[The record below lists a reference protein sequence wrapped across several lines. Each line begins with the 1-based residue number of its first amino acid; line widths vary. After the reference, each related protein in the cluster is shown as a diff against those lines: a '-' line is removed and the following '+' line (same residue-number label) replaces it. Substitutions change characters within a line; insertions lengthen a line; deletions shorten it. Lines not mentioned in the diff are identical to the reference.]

1 MEQRQPVV
9 ARLSKAAALLGGAL
23 MIVNA
28 FAGRWPGHAG
38 LRFHPY
44 PWLLAR
50 TGLGDR
56 GGWWFPAG
64 WSMQETAAG
73 CLIVG
78 LFALSARASRPR
90 AAIDLPPQRSLAEQ
104 LQDLEAGDVV
114 LTAPT
119 LAASDTTRSIVQS
132 ILATEDNVQ
141 PNVTAAIAHLGT
153 NSEAHVSPIPST
165 PLPTVQVAQPDFSA
179 AIAHLDADEVGL
191 RAASEAASARA
202 PHVNTA
208 QHRSLSASTLAA
220 ASDRSVREAVVHTP
234 VASIPLPTSFDEP
247 PARPRT
253 STPTGQGGIPLPAI
267 DSTPAPSTATPRPS
281 PSAVPATMTVSTDL
295 DLDDLLSDLPGLS
308 DDGSDLDDLLSGLDA
323 ALDVATT
330 PPPMVDD
337 GLDDLLD
344 GLDDL
349 L

>member
-56 GGWWFPAG
+56 GGWWFPTG

-114 LTAPT
+114 LTSPM

-132 ILATEDNVQ
+132 ILATDESVQ
-141 PNVTAAIAHLGT
+141 PNVTAAIAHLDT
-153 NSEAHVSPIPST
+153 DSVAQLSPTPST

-179 AIAHLDADEVGL
+179 AIAHLDADKVGL
-191 RAASEAASARA
+191 RAASEAAAARA
-202 PHVNTA
+202 PHVNTD

-220 ASDRSVREAVVHTP
+220 ASDRSVREAVVHSP
-234 VASIPLPTSFDEP
+234 VASIPLPTTFDEA
-247 PARPRT
+247 PARSRT
-253 STPTGQGGIPLPAI
+253 SAPTGQAGIPLPAI
-267 DSTPAPSTATPRPS
+267 DSTPAPSTAAPRPS
-281 PSAVPATMTVSTDL
+281 PSAVPATMPASKDL

-337 GLDDLLD
+337 GLGDLLD

>member
-1 MEQRQPVV
+1 MEQRQPTV

-56 GGWWFPAG
+56 GGWWFPTG

-73 CLIVG
+73 FVIVG

-104 LQDLEAGDVV
+104 LQDLEAGEVV
-114 LTAPT
+114 LTTPT

-132 ILATEDNVQ
+132 ILATEEAVQ
-141 PNVTAAIAHLGT
+141 PNVTAAIAHLDT
-153 NSEAHVSPIPST
+153 NSVAHVSPNPST

-179 AIAHLDADEVGL
+179 AIAYLDTDEVGL
-191 RAASEAASARA
+191 RAASEAAAARA

-247 PARPRT
+247 PARART
-253 STPTGQGGIPLPAI
+253 STPTEQGGIPLPAI
-267 DSTPAPSTATPRPS
+267 DAAPSPATATPRPL
-281 PSAVPATMTVSTDL
+281 PSAAPERMPASQDL

-308 DDGSDLDDLLSGLDA
+308 DDGGDLDDLLSGLDA

-330 PPPMVDD
+330 PPLLADD
-337 GLDDLLD
+337 DLGDLLD

>member
-1 MEQRQPVV
+1 
-9 ARLSKAAALLGGAL
+9 
-23 MIVNA
+23 
-28 FAGRWPGHAG
+28 
-38 LRFHPY
+38 
-44 PWLLAR
+44 
-50 TGLGDR
+50 
-56 GGWWFPAG
+56 
-64 WSMQETAAG
+64 
-73 CLIVG
+73 
-78 LFALSARASRPR
+78 
-90 AAIDLPPQRSLAEQ
+90 
-104 LQDLEAGDVV
+104 
-114 LTAPT
+114 
-119 LAASDTTRSIVQS
+119 
-132 ILATEDNVQ
+132 VQ
-141 PNVTAAIAHLGT
+141 PNVTAAIAHLDT

-281 PSAVPATMTVSTDL
+281 PSAVPGTMQASK
-295 DLDDLLSDLPGLS
+295 DLDDLLRDLPGLS
-308 DDGSDLDDLLSGLDA
+308 DNEDDLDDLLSGLDA

>member
-1 MEQRQPVV
+1 MEQRQPMV
-9 ARLSKAAALLGGAL
+9 ARVSKAAALLGGAV

-56 GGWWFPAG
+56 GGWWFPTG

-73 CLIVG
+73 VVIV
-78 LFALSARASRPR
+78 LLLVVSKRASRPR
-90 AAIDLPPQRSLAEQ
+90 AVIDLPQQRSLAEQ
-104 LQDLEAGDVV
+104 LQDLEAGEVV
-114 LTAPT
+114 LTTPT
-119 LAASDTTRSIVQS
+119 VSASETTRSIVHS
-132 ILATEDNVQ
+132 ILATEAAVQ
-141 PNVTAAIAHLGT
+141 PNVSAAIAHLGT
-153 NSEAHVSPIPST
+153 GSVAESSPIQIT
-165 PLPTVQVAQPDFSA
+165 PLPTEAAVPSDYASA
-179 AIAHLDADEVGL
+179 LAYLDADEVGL
-191 RAASEAASARA
+191 RAASEAAAARA

-234 VASIPLPTSFDEP
+234 VTSVPLPTSFDEP
-247 PARPRT
+247 PTRART
-253 STPTGQGGIPLPAI
+253 STPTGHGGIPLP
-267 DSTPAPSTATPRPS
+267 TRTTAPSPSMGTPRSS
-281 PSAVPATMTVSTDL
+281 PSAVPETMPVSKDL
-295 DLDDLLSDLPGLS
+295 DLDDLLSGLPGLS

-330 PPPMVDD
+330 PPPMEDD
-337 GLDDLLD
+337 GLGDLLD

>member
-28 FAGRWPGHAG
+28 FAGRWPGHTG

-56 GGWWFPAG
+56 GGWWFPTG

-73 CLIVG
+73 FVIVG

-104 LQDLEAGDVV
+104 LQDLEAGEVV
-114 LTAPT
+114 LTTPT

-132 ILATEDNVQ
+132 ILATEEAVQ
-141 PNVTAAIAHLGT
+141 PNVTAAIAHLDT
-153 NSEAHVSPIPST
+153 NSVAHVSPNPST

-179 AIAHLDADEVGL
+179 AIAYLDTDEVGL
-191 RAASEAASARA
+191 RAASEAAAARA

-247 PARPRT
+247 PARTRT
-253 STPTGQGGIPLPAI
+253 STPTEQGGIPLPAI
-267 DSTPAPSTATPRPS
+267 DAAPSPTTATPRPS
-281 PSAVPATMTVSTDL
+281 PSAAPERMPASQDL

-308 DDGSDLDDLLSGLDA
+308 DDGGDLDDLLSGLDA

-330 PPPMVDD
+330 PPSMVDD

>member
-1 MEQRQPVV
+1 MEQRQPTV

-28 FAGRWPGHAG
+28 FAGRWPGHTG

-56 GGWWFPAG
+56 GGWWFPTG

-73 CLIVG
+73 FVIVG

-104 LQDLEAGDVV
+104 LQDLEAGEVV
-114 LTAPT
+114 LTTPT

-132 ILATEDNVQ
+132 ILATEEAVQ
-141 PNVTAAIAHLGT
+141 PNVTAAIAHLDT
-153 NSEAHVSPIPST
+153 
-165 PLPTVQVAQPDFSA
+165 
-179 AIAHLDADEVGL
+179 DEVGL
-191 RAASEAASARA
+191 RAASEAAAARA

-253 STPTGQGGIPLPAI
+253 STQAAQGGIPLPAI
-267 DSTPAPSTATPRPS
+267 DAAPSPTTATPRPS
-281 PSAVPATMTVSTDL
+281 PSAATERMPASQDL

-308 DDGSDLDDLLSGLDA
+308 DDGGDLDDLLSGLDA

-330 PPPMVDD
+330 PPSMVDD